1 MTKYLSAQ
9 EKAQELG
16 ITTSGL
22 AKTRHLYKH
31 IKKSPHKYLYFAEEA
46 RDVVRPNMVNGPDTP
61 VNSSTPRSHRRRGV
75 PFGEENY
82 HKAPGASGDK
92 LKVLNQMR
100 AKAALE
106 GKVTP
111 GDLKYLDGAMAIK
124 IKDNARQIVE
134 QEQNRKRAELL
145 AEEQRIRENDPSR
158 YGGLI
163 RGNRTSVIDVST
175 PWKNLFETP
184 KTEYDV
190 ALEELGENSSEK
202 KYYW

>member
-1 MTKYLSAQ
+1 
-9 EKAQELG
+9 
-16 ITTSGL
+16 
-22 AKTRHLYKH
+22 
-31 IKKSPHKYLYFAEEA
+31 
-46 RDVVRPNMVNGPDTP
+46 MVNGPDTP
-61 VNSSTPRSHRRRGV
+61 GNSRTPRSNRRRGV

-82 HKAPGASGDK
+82 HKAPGGSGDK

-106 GKVTP
+106 GKVAP

-134 QEQNRKRAELL
+134 QEQNKKRSKLL

-158 YGGLI
+158 YGGMI
-163 RGNRTSVIDVST
+163 RGNRTRLVDVRT

-190 ALEELGENSSEK
+190 ALEDAEDTPGK

>member
-1 MTKYLSAQ
+1 MTKYLSAK
-9 EKAQELG
+9 EKAEEPG

-31 IKKSPHKYLYFAEEA
+31 IRKSPHKYLYFEEDP
-46 RDVVRPNMVNGPDTP
+46 REVVRPNMVNGPVTP
-61 VNSSTPRSHRRRGV
+61 VNSSTPRSHRRHGV

-82 HKAPGASGDK
+82 HKAPGGSGDK

-106 GKVTP
+106 DKIAP

-134 QEQNRKRAELL
+134 QEQNRKRSEIL

-163 RGNRTSVIDVST
+163 RGNRTRLVDVRT

>member
-1 MTKYLSAQ
+1 MTKYLSAK
-9 EKAQELG
+9 EKAEELG

-31 IKKSPHKYLYFAEEA
+31 IRKSPHKYLYFEEDP
-46 RDVVRPNMVNGPDTP
+46 REVVRPNMVNGPVTP
-61 VNSSTPRSHRRRGV
+61 VNSSTPRSHRRHGV

-82 HKAPGASGDK
+82 HKAPGGSGDK

-106 GKVTP
+106 GKIAP

-134 QEQNRKRAELL
+134 QEQNRKRSEIL
-145 AEEQRIRENDPSR
+145 AEEQRIRKNDPSR

-163 RGNRTSVIDVST
+163 RGNRTRLADVST